1 MNRLDITTGQNLAKL
16 RHAFGYTQG
25 QLGEFLGISQP
36 AYRKY
41 ESGETSVSREAL
53 EKLAAL
59 YYVDEYDL
67 MSEDPS
73 ALEPALVFAFRGQA
87 DMEAVSEFHTI
98 VKNYISMCNELGKED

>member
-1 MNRLDITTGQNLAKL
+1 MSNLDKITGNNLAKL
-16 RHAFGYTQG
+16 RRSFGYTQE

-41 ESGETSVSREAL
+41 ESGETSVSMEAL

-67 MSEDPS
+67 MSEDAS
-73 ALEPALVFAFRGQA
+73 ALEPALVFAYRGKE

-98 VKNYISMCNELGKED
+98 VKNYISMCNELCKEN